1 MGFESKLQNVKN
13 RVQHLAELGAAPEAL
28 FFTVVNKNGLV
39 PFHGWH
45 EMSHHLNPISVDRRE
60 GESDD
65 DMKERA
71 LEHVRARRQNLCGSA
86 RRAIPMFVAMIDDEY
101 INEDG
106 SVKDI

>member
-1 MGFESKLQNVKN
+1 MGFESKLQNVKT

-28 FFTVVNKNGLV
+28 FFTVVNNDGLV

-45 EMSHHLNPISVDRRE
+45 EISHHLNPISVDRRE

-65 DMKERA
+65 EMKERA
-71 LEHVRARRQNLCGSA
+71 LEHVRARRQNLSGAA
-86 RRAIPMFVAMIDDEY
+86 RRAIPMFVALIDDDY

-106 SVKDI
+106 SIRDI